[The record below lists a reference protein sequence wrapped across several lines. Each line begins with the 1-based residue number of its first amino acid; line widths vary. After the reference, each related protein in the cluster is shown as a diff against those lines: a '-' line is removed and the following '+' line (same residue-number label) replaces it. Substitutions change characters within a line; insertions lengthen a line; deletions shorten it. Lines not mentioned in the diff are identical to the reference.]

1 MSPKNRRL
9 SWNPKC
15 GGGDHHH
22 HHQQQQQLNESFKVY
37 QYQFASDRLEAQEAL
52 GMVESDV
59 CLLKLSTHSN
69 NDNNHHNHN
78 HSNNSSSKNN
88 KLQAHGMMVE
98 QSAAG
103 FVSDFVGHFWVHNS
117 SSATRMTQIFTRKRG
132 FRQSGFYIFALLLLT
147 FLLVKITSGGWLS
160 IESQNYSSTPQV
172 SGAKLVLQAVKVE
185 SSEAHKEYVTQVFK
199 DSLVS
204 ELSSDKH
211 SEHDGTGDDDYHKNA
226 LFGASELWAK
236 PLSQNLEQCVARS
249 KDYARPGNGTNG
261 YLLVNAN
268 GGLNQMRTGICDMVA
283 VARLMNATL
292 VVPTLDHSSF
302 WADTSDFGDIFDV
315 RHFVE
320 SLQDDIQVVEELPAD
335 LAQIDPMMKA
345 PVSWSKAPYYEE
357 ELVPLLK
364 QQKVLYFTHADSRLA
379 NNDLPDSIQ
388 QLRCRANYHALKFV
402 GPIRTLGQTLVERIQ
417 QDAPYIAL
425 HLRYEKDM
433 LAFTG
438 CAHGLS
444 TMEAEELREMRYDVK
459 HWKEKEIDGEEK
471 RKQGG
476 CPLTPLETG
485 LLLKALGYPAATKI
499 YTVAGEIYGNGS
511 LDSLK
516 QMFPNV
522 YSHMTLATKEELA
535 PFRGF
540 QNRLAALDY
549 IVALASDV
557 FVYTYDGNMAKTL
570 QGHRQFA
577 GYKKTI
583 NPDRES
589 LVRLVDEY
597 EMGTIPWEAFQ
608 VEVRKIHKERIGA
621 PHYREVG
628 ESPKLEENFFAN
640 PYPGCLCQK
649 RQYSRRRR
657 RWRLV

>member
-1 MSPKNRRL
+1 MDDQGQGSL
-9 SWNPKC
+9 TLC
-15 GGGDHHH
+15 GNLGFFWFCVF
-22 HHQQQQQLNESFKVY
+22 SF
-37 QYQFASDRLEAQEAL
+37 
-52 GMVESDV
+52 
-59 CLLKLSTHSN
+59 
-69 NDNNHHNHN
+69 
-78 HSNNSSSKNN
+78 
-88 KLQAHGMMVE
+88 LQ
-98 QSAAG
+98 
-103 FVSDFVGHFWVHNS
+103 
-117 SSATRMTQIFTRKRG
+117 
-132 FRQSGFYIFALLLLT
+132 
-147 FLLVKITSGGWLS
+147 
-160 IESQNYSSTPQV
+160 
-172 SGAKLVLQAVKVE
+172 
-185 SSEAHKEYVTQVFK
+185 
-199 DSLVS
+199 
-204 ELSSDKH
+204 
-211 SEHDGTGDDDYHKNA
+211 
-226 LFGASELWAK
+226 
-236 PLSQNLEQCVARS
+236 
-249 KDYARPGNGTNG
+249 
-261 YLLVNAN
+261 
-268 GGLNQMRTGICDMVA
+268 ICDMVA

-499 YTVAGEIYGNGS
+499 YIVAGEIYGNGS

-522 YSHMTLATKEELA
+522 YSHMTLATEEELA

-557 FVYTYDGNMAKTL
+557 FVYTYDGNMAKAL

-608 VEVRKIHKERIGA
+608 VEVSKIHKERIGA

-657 RWRLV
+657 RLI

>member
-1 MSPKNRRL
+1 MGHWGSVANPGGPEAAGGGGAGGGAGGAASGGGAGSIMGAAGGRDITHVFHSPRSGGPMSPKNRRL

-22 HHQQQQQLNESFKVY
+22 HHQQQQQQNESFKVY
-37 QYQFASDRLEAQEAL
+37 QYHFASDRLEAQEAL
-52 GMVESDV
+52 GM
-59 CLLKLSTHSN
+59 
-69 NDNNHHNHN
+69 
-78 HSNNSSSKNN
+78 
-88 KLQAHGMMVE
+88 
-98 QSAAG
+98 
-103 FVSDFVGHFWVHNS
+103 
-117 SSATRMTQIFTRKRG
+117 
-132 FRQSGFYIFALLLLT
+132 SGFYIFALLLLT

-160 IESQNYSSTPQV
+160 IESQNYSSTPQQLLIMV
-172 SGAKLVLQAVKVE
+172 WEKVE
-185 SSEAHKEYVTQVFK
+185 
-199 DSLVS
+199 L
-204 ELSSDKH
+204 
-211 SEHDGTGDDDYHKNA
+211 DGDVHFVQNA

-249 KDYARPGNGTNG
+249 KDYSRPGNGTNG

-485 LLLKALGYPAATKI
+485 LLLKALGYPAATRI
-499 YTVAGEIYGNGS
+499 YIVAGEIYGNGS

-522 YSHMTLATKEELA
+522 YSHMTLATEEELA

-589 LVRLVDEY
+589 LVRLVDDY

-621 PHYREVG
+621 PRYREVG

-657 RWRLV
+657 RLI

>member
-1 MSPKNRRL
+1 
-9 SWNPKC
+9 
-15 GGGDHHH
+15 
-22 HHQQQQQLNESFKVY
+22 
-37 QYQFASDRLEAQEAL
+37 
-52 GMVESDV
+52 
-59 CLLKLSTHSN
+59 
-69 NDNNHHNHN
+69 
-78 HSNNSSSKNN
+78 
-88 KLQAHGMMVE
+88 
-98 QSAAG
+98 
-103 FVSDFVGHFWVHNS
+103 VG
-117 SSATRMTQIFTRKRG
+117 
-132 FRQSGFYIFALLLLT
+132 
-147 FLLVKITSGGWLS
+147 
-160 IESQNYSSTPQV
+160 
-172 SGAKLVLQAVKVE
+172 VLQ
-185 SSEAHKEYVTQVFK
+185 
-199 DSLVS
+199 
-204 ELSSDKH
+204 
-211 SEHDGTGDDDYHKNA
+211 
-226 LFGASELWAK
+226 
-236 PLSQNLEQCVARS
+236 
-249 KDYARPGNGTNG
+249 
-261 YLLVNAN
+261 
-268 GGLNQMRTGICDMVA
+268 
-283 VARLMNATL
+283 
-292 VVPTLDHSSF
+292 
-302 WADTSDFGDIFDV
+302 
-315 RHFVE
+315 
-320 SLQDDIQVVEELPAD
+320 
-335 LAQIDPMMKA
+335 
-345 PVSWSKAPYYEE
+345 APYYEE

-499 YTVAGEIYGNGS
+499 YIVAGEIYGNGS

-522 YSHMTLATKEELA
+522 YSHMTLASEEELA
-535 PFRGF
+535 PFRGY

-557 FVYTYDGNMAKTL
+557 FVYTYDGNMAKAL

-657 RWRLV
+657 RLI